1 MQIQIISYIIVLE
14 ILKKKKKI
22 DNLKLENK
30 SFEVRINDSS
40 SKEKWNEKSSCSNE
54 HDRKI
59 TLKKGSCSSC
69 QSRVWRIYSSMICED
84 LIGMSSNQKVKTMAS
99 ARALL
104 SSADRVNSLYHQLIL
119 LIVYTC
125 FTRKSRKHDMH
136 LVSRTKL

>member
-1 MQIQIISYIIVLE
+1 MNRVEFEITKKDIENKIQCKFNANSNYQLYNCIRNIVL
-14 ILKKKKKI
+14 KKKKI

-69 QSRVWRIYSSMICED
+69 
-84 LIGMSSNQKVKTMAS
+84 
-99 ARALL
+99 
-104 SSADRVNSLYHQLIL
+104 
-119 LIVYTC
+119 
-125 FTRKSRKHDMH
+125 
-136 LVSRTKL
+136 